1 MKFTRLVAALTL
13 VGAIAIA
20 CSDDE
25 TTGPSFT
32 LADFVGTWLAV
43 TATLESET
51 LADSSINLLTPP
63 VTAVQ
68 LVVDDDSTYIF
79 TGLAGTV
86 PVLADTGSFLVN
98 SNTAF
103 TIIAADD
110 DTLNGTYTLTNNKT
124 TLSINL
130 PGTDI
135 WLDPTFNPATMAAVF
150 GKQ

>member
-86 PVLADTGSFLVN
+86 PVL
-98 SNTAF
+98 
-103 TIIAADD
+103 DD